1 MKKYIYLCV
10 PILMFFLFVGCSPEE
25 NSMGSAEVSKS
36 DLQEGIAFSVTPD
49 SLNPNLIH
57 LKNLKSQ
64 YNAYWIHPDVGTGHS
79 KGNDVDLK
87 IAFAGV
93 YSLVYGLDTSAG
105 MIYSDTVKIIIK
117 NFCADFVSG
126 DNWTWLAG
134 GASGTKTWVPDNGK
148 VGMKQGFYS
157 CFAPQATYGDMTH
170 DDGLNNWYAKNYT
183 WWEPSNADVGNTDG
197 DLAQSMTFSLKGGAY
212 LTVVDQN
219 GKESSGSFAFTPDSH
234 TLSAIGVEF
243 PHGAWANG
251 KAKSFSSDFYVFHLS
266 ENQLMIANLR
276 DKALSGEDPCWYV
289 WNFVSKDYKDNYKGE
304 TITEPKLP
312 SDFESVVGTQTNK
325 TVTWVL
331 SSDSPYDWMTL
342 AGKRKNGYSV
352 NSDYPV
358 FMRPLT
364 TLGDHV
370 KLTMNS
376 EKKEYK
382 LTNNGDVVSRGT
394 YILSDKGIYTF
405 SSGLGSIPLGGT
417 GNWITLSADANNQL
431 RIMQYDVKSSTGK
444 VNNLWLGAKDM
455 DNSGNLYQYLGYHFV
470 AVTYGDVISYD
481 TSINYFDTGW
491 NYQTSPGVDVNTDE
505 LSSKGEEKVSLTLNG
520 SSNSPYGIYIDVMN
534 ILSEHPNATLTLDG
548 VSVDGTA
555 LNLDWS
561 YAGFTKTN
569 TGTQLTGDLSSTAR
583 IYLLNP
589 WDTTSP
595 ATQNSNLFKFANKI
609 EVTFT
614 IKLND

>member
-1 MKKYIYLCV
+1 MKKYIYFCETV
-10 PILMFFLFVGCSPEE
+10 LMLFLFMGCTPEE
-25 NSMGSAEVSKS
+25 NSMGSAGISKS

-49 SLNPNLIH
+49 ASNPNLIH
-57 LKNLKSQ
+57 LKNLKTQ

-79 KGNDVDLK
+79 TGNDVDLK

-93 YSLVYGLDTSAG
+93 YSLVYGLDTPAG
-105 MIYSDTVKIIIK
+105 MVYSDTVKITVDS
-117 NFCADFVSG
+117 FCADFVSG
-126 DNWTWLAG
+126 DDWTWLAG
-134 GASGTKTWVPDNGK
+134 GANGSKTWVPDNGK

-157 CFAPQATYGDMTH
+157 CFSPDATYADMTH
-170 DDGLNNWYAKNYT
+170 DDGENNWYAQDYT
-183 WWEPSNADVGNTDG
+183 WWEPSNSDVGNTDE

-212 LTVVDQN
+212 LSVVDQN
-219 GKESSGSFAFTPDSH
+219 GVTTNGTFSFDPDNH
-234 TLSAIGVEF
+234 TLSAVGVEF

-251 KAKSFSSDFYVFHLS
+251 KSKSFSTGFYVFHLS

-289 WNFVSKDYKDNYKGE
+289 WNFVSKDYKDNYKE
-304 TITEPKLP
+304 QTVTEPTLP
-312 SDFESVVGTQTNK
+312 SDFETAVSTQTNK

-331 SSDSPYDWMTL
+331 STDSPYDWFTL
-342 AGKRKNGYSV
+342 AGERKNSYSV
-352 NSDYPV
+352 NGDYPV
-358 FMRPLT
+358 FTRPLT
-364 TLGDHV
+364 TLGDIR
-370 KLTMNS
+370 LAMNS

-382 LTNNGDVVSRGT
+382 LTNNGDVVAKGT
-394 YILSDKGIYTF
+394 YTLSDKGIYTF
-405 SSGLGSIPLGGT
+405 SDGLGSTPLGGT
-417 GNWITLSADANNQL
+417 GNWISLGADADNQL

-444 VNNLWLGAKDM
+444 VDNLWLGAKEK
-455 DNSGNLYQYLGYHFV
+455 DNSGSLYQYLGYHFV
-470 AVTYGDVISYD
+470 AVSYGDVISYD
-481 TSINYFDTGW
+481 ATINYFDTSW
-491 NYQTSPGVDVNTDE
+491 AFQTSSSVDVNTDE
-505 LSSKGEEKVSLTLNG
+505 LTSKGEEQVTLTLNG
-520 SSNSPYGIYIDVMN
+520 ASDDPYGIYIDVLN

-561 YAGFTKTN
+561 YAGFTQSD
-569 TGTQLTGDLSSTAR
+569 TGAQLTGDLSTTAR

-595 ATQNSNLFKFANKI
+595 ATLNTSLFKFSNRI